1 MQNFIVSIY
10 PSPGGTF
17 FTSYTHPISK
27 KRYREYFKSKSEAE
41 AYKNEIEE
49 KFKRGRIK
57 NYQDLYVEDLV
68 ILYMQEYPKT
78 PFSKMRRYTND
89 FTETFSQF
97 KIEELTSGV
106 LKTWLDQ
113 IQREGNLK
121 LVTMKGIKS
130 DMDVFFRFLIA
141 KDVISESPL
150 APIYYQREVPEVS
163 ARNILSKNQINDIL
177 ESAKAFSPGYLYPL
191 LKMFEETAA
200 KTSEVM
206 DLTWQS
212 LNFETK
218 EIHFPGSIKS
228 QSRILKISNELIS
241 ILEKRKKMS
250 GFVFMT
256 YYKEQFTKTKLAR
269 LTNEFKIKTNCKDQ
283 WTLMDLRHSYA
294 VNYLRSGGDIRKLQY
309 VLGHNNVYDTKRLY
323 VEASSISDTHSIDIN
338 PFEMGS

>member
-17 FTSYTHPISK
+17 LTSYMHPISK
-27 KRYREYFKSKSEAE
+27 KRYREYFKSKTEAE
-41 AYKNEIEE
+41 TYKNQIEE

-68 ILYMQEYPKT
+68 VLYMQEYPKT
-78 PFSKMRRYTND
+78 PFSKMKRYTND
-89 FTETFSQF
+89 FAETFGQF
-97 KIEELTSGV
+97 KIEELNSGV

-150 APIYYQREVPEVS
+150 APIYYQREVPEIG
-163 ARNILSKNQINDIL
+163 ARNILSKNQINEIL
-177 ESAKAFSPGYLYPL
+177 DSAKAFSPGYLYPI

-200 KTSEVM
+200 KTGEIM
-206 DLTWQS
+206 DLTWLN

-218 EIHFPGSIKS
+218 EVHFPGSVKS
-228 QSRILKISNELIS
+228 QSRILKISDELMAA
-241 ILEKRKKMS
+241 LEKRKKMT
-250 GFVFMT
+250 GYIFMT
-256 YYKEQFTKTKLAR
+256 YYKEQFSKTKLAR
-269 LTNEFKIKTNCKDQ
+269 LINEFKIKTNSKDK

-294 VNYLRSGGDIRKLQY
+294 VNYLKSGGDMRKLQY
-309 VLGHNNVYDTKRLY
+309 ILGHNNVFDTKRLY
-323 VEASSISDTHSIDIN
+323 AEAANKESYPVEFN
-338 PFEMGS
+338 PFDI